1 MVSVCN
7 GSSET
12 CETIANVTYPKLI
25 EKIDE
30 SLDSIS
36 GDIKKISGDLSDL
49 SVPDD
54 YLGAKVRRELDK
66 LIKNFDEDLALST
79 KEKGSV
85 DSYVSK
91 RIAEHKKHRA
101 DWLRRQR
108 ELLAEKLKESKEKET
123 YDPKKPY
130 AVAK

>member
-1 MVSVCN
+1 MISMACD
-7 GSSET
+7 GSSST
-12 CETIANVTYPKLI
+12 CETIANETYPKLI
-25 EKIDE
+25 GEIDTSLTKI
-30 SLDSIS
+30 SS
-36 GDIKKISGDLSDL
+36 DIKAISSDLSSL

-54 YLGAKVRRELDK
+54 YLGKKVKRELDK

-101 DWLRRQR
+101 AYLEEQRR
-108 ELLAEKLKESKEKET
+108 LALQKKTEEEDET
-123 YDPKKPY
+123 YDPKKPH
-130 AVAK
+130 AIAK